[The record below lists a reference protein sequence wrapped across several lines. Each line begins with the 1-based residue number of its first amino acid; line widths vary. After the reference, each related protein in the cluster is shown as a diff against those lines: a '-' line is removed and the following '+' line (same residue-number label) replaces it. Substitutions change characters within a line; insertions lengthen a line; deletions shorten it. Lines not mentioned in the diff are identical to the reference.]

1 MKRIVGILTLA
12 IVLAA
17 GAALAQQQTPAQPS
31 PEQGHG
37 HIDGGLCPMMGGGID
52 ERRHDGDD
60 AREVR
65 LARMMQT
72 RGEMLK
78 AMGDVMMKCGKLMEG
93 GSQ

>member
-1 MKRIVGILTLA
+1 
-12 IVLAA
+12 
-17 GAALAQQQTPAQPS
+17 
-31 PEQGHG
+31 
-37 HIDGGLCPMMGGGID
+37 MMGGGID